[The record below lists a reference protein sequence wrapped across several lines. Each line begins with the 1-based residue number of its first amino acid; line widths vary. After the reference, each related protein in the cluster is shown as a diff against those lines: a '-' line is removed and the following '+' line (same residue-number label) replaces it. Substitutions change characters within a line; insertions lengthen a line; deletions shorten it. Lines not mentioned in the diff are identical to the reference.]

1 MAPGQAHR
9 LAAVMCVGL
18 TPAFIRSTPV
28 LNTLM
33 LGLKAWQG
41 ALKGLKAC
49 QDWMQGSRY
58 MIPQDAQAAAA
69 VIYAA
74 DISHLERSRALRER
88 RPCMSSNDSG

>member
-18 TPAFIRSTPV
+18 TPAFLRSAPA

-33 LGLKAWQG
+33 LGLKAWRG

-49 QDWMQGSRY
+49 EDWMQGSRY
-58 MIPQDAQAAAA
+58 N
-69 VIYAA
+69 VI
-74 DISHLERSRALRER
+74 L
-88 RPCMSSNDSG
+88 SSNL